1 MKKPLKNNLPAKF
14 MAMIVLLIFSQA
26 ASPQKG
32 LTLNDALSVAESNSP
47 SLKRSQLG
55 LIRSQENLNAQRAAL
70 KSAFSLNITPFSY
83 TQGRTLNEQ
92 FATYSTSRNM
102 TSSASFNVVQ
112 PIIATD
118 ATLSLV
124 NRFKFSDVYTKRD
137 DPYYEK
143 STNAF
148 DNNLT
153 LSLDQPIFTYNR
165 TKLQLKELE
174 FNLENTQISH
184 VLSRL
189 QLERQVTQ
197 SFYTVYQQQQ
207 SLDISMSAYK
217 NMQESYEITRA
228 KAQAGLAADVELY
241 QAELNLANSRSDYEN
256 RLVSLENA
264 KDDFKLLVGMSL
276 FDDFVAVPDITVD
289 TISIDIGF
297 AIEQGLRNRLELRQ
311 RQISIET
318 SQFDMIRTMALN
330 EFKGSVGLSVG
341 LAGDNENLLQV
352 YNQPNSNQSVQLN
365 LTIPLWDW
373 GEKKSRIKASEAS
386 IETQEIAFED
396 EENSITLSIRKV
408 YRNLLNLR
416 NQIEI
421 ARQSTVNAE
430 LTYQINL
437 ERYRNGDLTG
447 MDLNRFQEQLSQ
459 SQISFTNALISYKLE
474 LLNLKV
480 QTLYDFE
487 KNEPLSP
494 LSVFKQN

>member
-1 MKKPLKNNLPAKF
+1 
-14 MAMIVLLIFSQA
+14 
-26 ASPQKG
+26 
-32 LTLNDALSVAESNSP
+32 
-47 SLKRSQLG
+47 
-55 LIRSQENLNAQRAAL
+55 
-70 KSAFSLNITPFSY
+70 
-83 TQGRTLNEQ
+83 
-92 FATYSTSRNM
+92 
-102 TSSASFNVVQ
+102 
-112 PIIATD
+112 
-118 ATLSLV
+118 
-124 NRFKFSDVYTKRD
+124 
-137 DPYYEK
+137 
-143 STNAF
+143 
-148 DNNLT
+148 
-153 LSLDQPIFTYNR
+153 
-165 TKLQLKELE
+165 
-174 FNLENTQISH
+174 
-184 VLSRL
+184 
-189 QLERQVTQ
+189 
-197 SFYTVYQQQQ
+197 
-207 SLDISMSAYK
+207 
-217 NMQESYEITRA
+217 
-228 KAQAGLAADVELY
+228 
-241 QAELNLANSRSDYEN
+241 
-256 RLVSLENA
+256 VSLENA